1 MMNVK
6 CQRYLYEHRAVFLS
20 ETDLLTGIDIK
31 ALIQNAEKKCSGIRP
46 FSTKKGKSSGI
57 YAEGM
62 ESQSFP
68 MQTFIP

>member
-31 ALIQNAEKKCSGIRP
+31 ALIQNAEKEMLRNKTLFYEERKIQRDIR
-46 FSTKKGKSSGI
+46 
-57 YAEGM
+57 
-62 ESQSFP
+62 
-68 MQTFIP
+68 